1 MAASSMKMVLARRR
15 DRMTMW
21 GLPVV
26 PGSGLGGLARANT
39 HATSF
44 KLAGAFEENGV
55 GRRHA
60 GNMPD
65 SGAFGNLPAGC
76 GAGKVIARLA

>member
-1 MAASSMKMVLARRR
+1 MAASSMKMVLARGR

-26 PGSGLGGLARANT
+26 PGSGLGGLARAY
-39 HATSF
+39 ALAAGF
-44 KLAGAFEENGV
+44 RLAGAFDEKGA

-76 GAGKVIARLA
+76 GAGKVIVRLA